1 MYTIYIYHVHK
12 SPKKMMVSLKSS
24 AFSHGCFD
32 GFSHVFPDFK
42 EGGLVQVKDFLPM
55 DLAQD
60 ADFYDGA
67 RSLLGPV

>member
-1 MYTIYIYHVHK
+1 
-12 SPKKMMVSLKSS
+12 MMVSLKSS

-60 ADFYDGA
+60 ADLLRRRQVAAGSC
-67 RSLLGPV
+67 RSQPM